1 MSVPKSMMA
10 SVLTGP
16 KTIELTQVPV
26 PQPKRGEVLVRV
38 TAVGVCGSDTHFY
51 EEGHVGDIVVQG
63 PVLLGHETAGEI
75 VSVGEGVDPGR
86 VGERVA
92 VEPQSPCRTC
102 EFCKSGRYHLCRDV
116 RFYGAWPVDGSF
128 GEFALVDDDFAHRVP
143 DSLSDEAIALL
154 EPVSVAVHA
163 ARRAGVFGGSRVYI
177 TGAGPIGVLN
187 AQVARAFGAVEV
199 VISDPV
205 EHRRE
210 FALKHGATRALD
222 PGHADLAPFAEQ
234 FDIYIDASGNA
245 HAIRSAFP
253 LIKRGGIAVL
263 VGMGSDEIMIP
274 VALLQHRE
282 ITLTGTFRYVNTWP
296 TAIDLVASGRVDVS
310 EIVTGRY
317 GLDDV
322 EVALMKAKTDP
333 LAIKTMIIPGLTQ
346 RASLT

>member
-1 MSVPKSMMA
+1 MSLPETMAA
-10 SVLTGP
+10 SVLTAP
-16 KTIELTQVPV
+16 HTIEYKQVAV
-26 PQPKRGEVLVRV
+26 PQPGRGEVLVRV

-63 PVLLGHETAGEI
+63 PILLGHETAGQI
-75 VSVGEGVDPGR
+75 VAVGEGVDAAR

-102 EFCKSGRYHLCRDV
+102 EFCKSGRYHLCPKV

-128 GEFALVDDDFAHRVP
+128 AEYAIVDDDFAHPVP

-163 ARRAGVFGGSRVYI
+163 ARRAGVFGGAHVFI

-187 AQVARAFGAVEV
+187 AQVARAFGATEI

-210 FALKHGATRALD
+210 FALKHGATTALD
-222 PGHADLAPFAEQ
+222 PRDADLAPYAEH

-245 HAIRSAFP
+245 GAITSAFP
-253 LIKRGGIAVL
+253 VIKRGGTAVL
-263 VGMGSDEIMIP
+263 VGMGQDEIMIP
-274 VALLQHRE
+274 IALLQHRE

-296 TAIDLVASGRVDVS
+296 TAIDLVATGRIDVS
-310 EIVTGRY
+310 DIITGRY

-322 EVALMKAKTDP
+322 EEALMKAKTDP
-333 LAIKTMIIPGLTQ
+333 LAIKTMIIPGSG
-346 RASLT
+346 RASE